1 MKKLIIAITSAFM
14 LFATSAMSMDLRD
27 LRPAVGISGNIGVY
41 AATGIENNFNDAG
54 TAIDE
59 TTKEHGA
66 FATEYGSVFVELGLN
81 DTISVALDYVPQT
94 LETPQND
101 SNEGPNT
108 KNDGSAANENSVK
121 AHIKDLTTLY
131 AKVDL
136 PLGGT
141 YLKVGYSTA
150 TVQSREN
157 MSSGNSYGDD
167 DTNGPTVGIG
177 YSHDIADGFSVRA
190 EVTASEFS
198 DVTTNNGQTNKTEIK
213 VQEMIGARGT
223 ISIVKSF

>member
-14 LFATSAMSMDLRD
+14 LFATSAMSMDLR
-27 LRPAVGISGNIGVY
+27 PAVGVSGNIGVY

-59 TTKEHGA
+59 TTKEYGA
-66 FATEYGSVFVELGLN
+66 FAEEYASVFVELAVN
-81 DTISVALDYVPQT
+81 DAISLGLDYVPQT
-94 LETPQND
+94 IETPQND

-121 AHIKDLTTLY
+121 AHIVDLTTLY
-131 AKVDL
+131 AKVNL

-141 YLKVGYSTA
+141 YLKVGYSMA
-150 TVQSREN
+150 TVQSREV
-157 MSSGNSYGDD
+157 MSSGNNYGDD
-167 DTNGPTVGIG
+167 DTDGPTVGIG
-177 YSHDIADGFSVRA
+177 YNHEISDGFSVRA
-190 EVTASEFS
+190 EVTASDFS
-198 DVTTNNGQTNKTEIK
+198 DVSTTNGQTNKTEIK
-213 VQEMIGARGT
+213 VQDMIGARGT